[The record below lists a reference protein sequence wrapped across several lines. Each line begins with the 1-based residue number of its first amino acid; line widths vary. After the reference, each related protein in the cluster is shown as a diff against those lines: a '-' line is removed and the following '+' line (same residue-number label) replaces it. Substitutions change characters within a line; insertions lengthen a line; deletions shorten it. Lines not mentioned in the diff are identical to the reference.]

1 MLAFVNLVQEHTTL
15 ILCLRLL
22 CGTSYLTLHSSV
34 DYCELCRQLEELQQ
48 QCSAQQTEI
57 RRLYDW
63 KDVMK
68 TAHNEHLQELA
79 SKHQVDRDTLLA
91 DISHRYPPLCF
102 AAYSAHQDQPVGTCQ
117 AGPVRY
123 MLLSSGARQKSFG
136 HKLAGPMHVDTY
148 SAVGAV

>member
-1 MLAFVNLVQEHTTL
+1 MLAFANLVQEHTTL

-102 AAYSAHQDQPVGTCQ
+102 AAYFAHQDQPVRNVSGRTNALHVAVIRSMAEIIWPQ
-117 AGPVRY
+117 ACWAY
-123 MLLSSGARQKSFG
+123 AC
-136 HKLAGPMHVDTY
+136 
-148 SAVGAV
+148 

>member
-1 MLAFVNLVQEHTTL
+1 MLAFVNLVHEHTTL

-22 CGTSYLTLHSSV
+22 CGTSYLTVHSSV
-34 DYCELCRQLEELQQ
+34 DYCELCRQLEKLQQ

-79 SKHQVDRDTLLA
+79 SKQQVARDTLLA
-91 DISHRYPPLCF
+91 DISQRYRPLCF
-102 AAYSAHQDQPVGTCQ
+102 AAYFAHQDQPVGNVSGRTNALHVGVIRSTPEIMLPQ
-117 AGPVRY
+117 ACWACVC
-123 MLLSSGARQKSFG
+123 
-136 HKLAGPMHVDTY
+136 
-148 SAVGAV
+148 